1 MVNRCI
7 FLKNKGEI
15 HMNMEA
21 VFGHFPLLESEKL
34 VLSKIEEKHV
44 QDVFFVF
51 ISSLVRCHI
60 IFCAVRRCC
69 VD

>member
-34 VLSKIEEKHV
+34 VLSKNEEKTRTGR
-44 QDVFFVF
+44 VFD
-51 ISSLVRCHI
+51 L
-60 IFCAVRRCC
+60 
-69 VD
+69 

>member
-15 HMNMEA
+15 HMNMET
-21 VFGHFPLLESEKL
+21 VFGHIPFLESEKL

-44 QDVFFVF
+44 QDL
-51 ISSLVRCHI
+51 SLRFH
-60 IFCAVRRCC
+60 F
-69 VD
+69 